1 MLKRRR
7 GVSTLIGVAFFLMI
21 FMTGFAYYALML
33 QARQRYDDVVHEMS
47 EFDRRGVKEELTLT
61 DVNVTALNK
70 VNITAMNS
78 GPSSVHIIWIGILNE
93 ANNTQEYY
101 DADVYVRPTETQR
114 EIGNEDITVY
124 ADQTFTVHLV
134 TELGNIYTFTYP
146 TDSAYGPGSGGGETR
161 YHYVDEFTD
170 DYPPAAHGTHSFF
183 SAQQDGP
190 DGIMDVM
197 TESSIGTGKQNT
209 TLISGESFEG
219 VWPPVGW
226 TETPGDNRWNQES
239 DQAYDGVFSA
249 DFDGQNPGRS
259 GNLETPDL
267 DLTGASSLY
276 LEFWYRDDDIDP
288 NEYLLEF
295 YDGTAW
301 DLIEDL
307 GFTIQEDQWL
317 HYSVNV
323 SDPQYFIAN
332 FRVRWNCNGLDNGE
346 TAFLDLVTVTKEV
359 LQTNYD
365 LDLEVAW
372 SDVAFDEDNE
382 WLCIYGGAQGV
393 EPLIVDAWDG
403 GGWATVFAD
412 LQPGWNNADVSAYL
426 TSSTFTIR
434 FRGGVAVG
442 DTVQE
447 SWAVDVT
454 FLHVWTYTPP

>member
-7 GVSTLIGVAFFLMI
+7 GVSTLIGVAFFLLI

-33 QARQRYDDVVHEMS
+33 QARQRYDTVVHEMN
-47 EFDRRGVKEELTLT
+47 EFDRRSVGEELTVV
-61 DVNVTALNK
+61 DVNVTALNN
-70 VNITAMNS
+70 VNITAVNL
-78 GPSSVHIIWIGILNE
+78 GPSSAHIVWIGIMNE
-93 ANNTQEYY
+93 ANNTQDYY
-101 DADVYVRPTETQR
+101 DADVYIRPAETQTG
-114 EIGNEDITVY
+114 ISNESITVY
-124 ADQTFTVHLV
+124 AGQTFTVQLV
-134 TELGNIYTFTYP
+134 TELGNIYTFTYTP
-146 TDSAYGPGSGGGETR
+146 DTGFAGGETR
-161 YHYVDEFTD
+161 YHHVDEFTD
-170 DYPPAAHGTHSFF
+170 NYAPATQGTHSFF

-197 TESSIGTGKQNT
+197 TEASTGIGKQNI

-219 VWPPVGW
+219 AWPPLGW

-239 DQAYDGVFSA
+239 DQVYDGAFSA
-249 DFDGQNPGRS
+249 DFDGQNPGQT

-276 LEFWYRDDDIDP
+276 LEFWYRDDDLDP
-288 NEYLLEF
+288 NEYVLEF

-323 SDPQYFIAN
+323 SDPQYFIVN
-332 FRVRWNCNGLDNGE
+332 FRIRWNCDDVENGE

-365 LDLEVAW
+365 LDLEVSW

-382 WLCIYGGAQGV
+382 WLCIYGGTQGA
-393 EPLIVDAWDG
+393 ESLIVDAWDG
-403 GGWATVFAD
+403 LAWATVFND

-434 FRGGVAVG
+434 FRGGVVVG
-442 DTVQE
+442 DTVQD
-447 SWAVDVT
+447 SWEVDVN
-454 FLHVWTYTPP
+454 FLHVWTYAPP

>member
-7 GVSTLIGVAFFLMI
+7 GVSTLIGVAFFLLI

-33 QARQRYDDVVHEMS
+33 QARQRYDTVVHEMS
-47 EFDRRGVKEELTLT
+47 EFDRRSVGEELTVT

-70 VNITAMNS
+70 VNVTALNS
-78 GPSSVHIIWIGILNE
+78 GSASVHIIWIGIMNE
-93 ANNTQEYY
+93 ANNTQDYY
-101 DADVYVRPTETQR
+101 DTDVYVKPTETQTG
-114 EIGNEDITVY
+114 IGNDSISVY
-124 ADQTFTVHLV
+124 PDQTFTVHLV
-134 TELGNIYTFTYP
+134 TDLGNIYTYTYSLD
-146 TDSAYGPGSGGGETR
+146 TDTGGEETR
-161 YHYVDEFTD
+161 YYNVDELTD
-170 DYPPAAHGTHSFF
+170 YYAPSAQGTHSFF

-197 TESSIGTGKQNT
+197 TEASIGTGKLNT
-209 TLISGESFEG
+209 TLIAAESFEG
-219 VWPPVGW
+219 AWPPVGW

-239 DQAYDGVFSA
+239 DQVYDGVFSA
-249 DFDGQNPGRS
+249 DFDGQNPGRT

-276 LEFWYRDDDIDP
+276 LDFWYRDDDLDP
-288 NEYLLEF
+288 NEYMLEF
-295 YDGTAW
+295 YDGATW

-307 GFTIQEDQWL
+307 GITIQEDQWL

-323 SDPQYFIAN
+323 SDPQYFISN
-332 FRVRWNCNGLDNGE
+332 FRIRWNCESVDNGE

-365 LDLEVAW
+365 LDLEVSW
-372 SDVAFDEDNE
+372 SDVVFDEDNE
-382 WLCIYGGAQGV
+382 WLCIYGGVQGT
-393 EPLIVDAWDG
+393 ESLIVDAWDG
-403 GGWATVFAD
+403 GAWATVFND

-434 FRGGVAVG
+434 FRGGTAVG
-442 DTVQE
+442 DTVQD
-447 SWAVDVT
+447 SWEVDTT